1 MAPRRKIRAV
11 QTLATVRSH
20 DVTRVGVSLEQ
31 ASAVQHCRRHAKGS
45 FTRGGPTPRGLVYV
59 TPVVNEQGVPL
70 TATSGNEVAIHGTT
84 SSDAYVECAYVEQC
98 ERHSTRGITGIDST
112 DSPRCPNPIIHGNM
126 HSHAL
131 FQMPKPWPSHR
142 RWNAR
147 TTQRRPGP
155 TMSLGVVAF
164 ARFQKPPSIL
174 SSDPNWPHPMM
185 LCQRSRRDLFFSV
198 LPSYCGSVGMK
209 GMEES
214 GNELMQQLRGNP
226 FLPGSKQQQYSNNGA
241 EAGKFLFPAPRL
253 HPMAHQ
259 FSPTGPLHS
268 CSQPTVFSPDSLQSP
283 SYNDDSEPPADVS
296 MDEHHVRSSHSPP
309 LPPSNVAASCAADL
323 APAKEGLPPR
333 KAHRRSQSDVLL
345 AFLSPS
351 LPVQAEDAAPL
362 AAGFLDSAMLTAAA
376 VKVEIDWNRGLDA
389 AGITGDDLLRAYMN
403 LDGLD
408 ALNSSEDNREDFD
421 SRDSGSKTNAAD
433 SSENEAD
440 SNVKEHSSVGL
451 QANDAS
457 SKEGLKRNAAG
468 DPTWVMAAS
477 RHSRSLSM
485 DSFVGKV
492 LANRQSAARSKER
505 KTRYIAELE
514 HKVQALQAETTG
526 LSTQLTS
533 LQRASAGLT
542 NQNTEL
548 KFRLQAMER
557 QARLRDGKCYHLL
570 VGVWK
575 LMLGLEL

>member
-11 QTLATVRSH
+11 QTLATVRSQ

-45 FTRGGPTPRGLVYV
+45 FTRGGPTPRGFVYV

-84 SSDAYVECAYVEQC
+84 SSYAY
-98 ERHSTRGITGIDST
+98 
-112 DSPRCPNPIIHGNM
+112 
-126 HSHAL
+126 
-131 FQMPKPWPSHR
+131 MPKPRPSHR

-214 GNELMQQLRGNP
+214 GTELMQQLRGNP

-268 CSQPTVFSPDSLQSP
+268 RSQPTVFSPDSLQSP

-389 AGITGDDLLRAYMN
+389 AGITGDDWLRAYMN

-408 ALNSSEDNREDFD
+408 ALNSSDDNREDFD